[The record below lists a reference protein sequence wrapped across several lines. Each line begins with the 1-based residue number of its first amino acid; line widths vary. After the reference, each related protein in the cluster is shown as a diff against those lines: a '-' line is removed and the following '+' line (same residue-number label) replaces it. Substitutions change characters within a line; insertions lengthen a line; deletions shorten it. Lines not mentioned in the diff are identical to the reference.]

1 MKKIMLIGKTGS
13 GKTTFCQAYKNQE
26 LIYKKTQAIDFM
38 DELIDTPGEYI
49 ENRVYYKALIVTS
62 NECDIICFLNDPT
75 SDESFLPPG
84 FASMFNKETIGLIT
98 KIEKSSNENIKKAE
112 ENLKLSGVEK
122 IFKIDNFSKKG
133 FEKLENYIN
142 SLS

>member
-84 FASMFNKETIGLIT
+84 FGY
-98 KIEKSSNENIKKAE
+98 
-112 ENLKLSGVEK
+112 
-122 IFKIDNFSKKG
+122 FKI
-133 FEKLENYIN
+133 
-142 SLS
+142 LSVVTI

>member
-1 MKKIMLIGKTGS
+1 
-13 GKTTFCQAYKNQE
+13 
-26 LIYKKTQAIDFM
+26 
-38 DELIDTPGEYI
+38 
-49 ENRVYYKALIVTS
+49 
-62 NECDIICFLNDPT
+62 
-75 SDESFLPPG
+75 
-84 FASMFNKETIGLIT
+84 MFNKETIGLIT

-133 FEKLENYIN
+133 FEELENYIN

>member
-62 NECDIICFLNDPT
+62 NECDIIVSLMILLLMKVFYHQDLQVCL
-75 SDESFLPPG
+75 
-84 FASMFNKETIGLIT
+84 
-98 KIEKSSNENIKKAE
+98 IKK
-112 ENLKLSGVEK
+112 LL
-122 IFKIDNFSKKG
+122 D
-133 FEKLENYIN
+133 L
-142 SLS
+142 